1 MKNNDK
7 LNSGIE
13 EIKDLRIKS
22 GSETNSP
29 EFKKS
34 MFNGYDPKEVQEYIE
49 SMKLQ
54 HSNTLEAYQ
63 ERIDEFTTFTEML
76 SKEKSD
82 ATASLASFTEKYTK
96 MENDQA
102 QISARN
108 EEFAAEIALLKE
120 KLVKYEESEEYGSS
134 LRDKIDLTHENELLR
149 VEIKALSDSRDLLA
163 GENGSLKLQIESI
176 SETVAKL
183 RTDNQE
189 LQFKHNTVF
198 SQIRQTDMNVGMK
211 ASEFAQKQ
219 IFCIDR
225 SADVLSSVISDL
237 NELKEETSQ
246 LKKFINDTLI
256 SKSDSAL

>member
-1 MKNNDK
+1 MKNSDK

-22 GSETNSP
+22 GSETISP

-54 HSNTLEAYQ
+54 HGNTLEAYQ
-63 ERIDEFTTFTEML
+63 ERIDEFTSFTEML
-76 SKEKSD
+76 TKEKGD
-82 ATASLASFTEKYTK
+82 AVAAQASLNEKFNK
-96 MENDQA
+96 MQSDQVVLA
-102 QISARN
+102 TQNQAL
-108 EEFAAEIALLKE
+108 ETEIAALRE

-134 LRDKIDLTHENELLR
+134 LRDKLDLTHENELLR
-149 VEIKALSDSRDLLA
+149 NEVRTLSDARDLLA
-163 GENGSLKLQIESI
+163 GENGSLKLQIESL
-176 SETVAKL
+176 TDTAAKL

-219 IFCIDR
+219 IFCIDQ
-225 SADVLSSVISDL
+225 SAEALSRILSDL
-237 NELKEETSQ
+237 NELKEETAM
-246 LKKFINDTLI
+246 LKKFINETLI
-256 SKSDSAL
+256 SKS